1 MKKFALT
8 LGGGGARGAVHIGI
22 WLEMEEMGLRPQ
34 LITGTSIGGI
44 IGGLIACGLSG
55 TDLVEFYKKLDIGKL
70 FSLPLGKPAITDNK
84 KLENLLEGTI
94 GRPTFAETQIPLA
107 LVATDLVARR
117 EVILDEGDLIS
128 AMLATSAFPIVLPPV
143 ERNDLILVDGGILNN
158 VPFDIAR
165 ARGATTVLAVTLSNS
180 APYGSDTEYPPTTSR
195 RLLNRVLSVAEKTGV
210 WQVASAISDILTMR
224 SVETRRGISRPDIL
238 LQPYVGNMGLFDF
251 DERDAGIATG
261 RAAFRE
267 AKGAIIRALTETGRL
282 DPLMIDTMNPRLDGR
297 GAT

>member
-8 LGGGGARGAVHIGI
+8 LGGGGARGAVHIGV
-22 WLEMEEMGLRPQ
+22 WLEMEAMGLRPQ

-55 TDLVEFYKKLDIGKL
+55 EELLSFYKKFDLAKL
-70 FSLPLGKPAITDNK
+70 YSLPMGKPSITDNK
-84 KLENLLEGTI
+84 KLENLLEDTI
-94 GRPTFAETQIPLA
+94 GRPTFADTQIPLA
-107 LVATDLVARR
+107 VVATDLVARR

-128 AMLATSAFPIVLPPV
+128 ALLATSAFPIVLPPV
-143 ERNDLILVDGGILNN
+143 ERNGLTLVDGGILNN

-165 ARGATTVLAVTLSNS
+165 ARGATMVLAVTLSNS
-180 APYGSDTEYPPTTSR
+180 APYGSDTAYPPTTSK
-195 RLLNRVLSVAEKTGV
+195 RLLNRVLSVAEKMPI

-224 SVETRRGISRPDIL
+224 SVETRHGIARPDIL

-251 DERDAGIATG
+251 DECDAGIASG

-267 AKGAIIRALTETGRL
+267 AKGTIMRALTETGRL
-282 DPLMIDTMNPRLDGR
+282 DPLMVTTLKQGFDGSES
-297 GAT
+297 G

>member
-55 TDLVEFYKKLDIGKL
+55 AELVAFYRRLELSKLYA
-70 FSLPLGKPAITDNK
+70 LPMGKPAITDNK
-84 KLENLLEGTI
+84 KFERMIEDAI
-94 GRPTFAETQIPLA
+94 GRPTFADLEIPLA
-107 LVATDLVARR
+107 VVATDLVARR
-117 EVILDEGDLIS
+117 EVILDEGDLVS

-165 ARGATTVLAVTLSNS
+165 ARGATTVLAITLSNS
-180 APYGSDTEYPPTTSR
+180 APFGSETSSTGSFSR
-195 RLLNRVLSVAEKTGV
+195 GLLNRMLSAAEKTAI
-210 WQVASAISDILTMR
+210 WQVASVISDILTTR
-224 SVETRRGISRPDIL
+224 SMETRQSISRPDIL
-238 LQPYVGNMGLFDF
+238 LRPYVGSMGLFDF
-251 DERDAGIATG
+251 DQVDEGIEAG
-261 RAAFRE
+261 RQAFQE
-267 AKGAIIRALTETGRL
+267 AKGDIIRALTETSRLDKINTGRL
-282 DPLMIDTMNPRLDGR
+282 VGGTRIG
-297 GAT
+297 

>member
-22 WLEMEEMGLRPQ
+22 WLEMEQMGLRPQ

-44 IGGLIACGLSG
+44 IGGLIACGLTG
-55 TDLVEFYKKLDIGKL
+55 AELVAFYRKLELGKL
-70 FSLPLGKPAITDNK
+70 YALPTGKPAITDNK
-84 KLENLLEGTI
+84 KFEKLIEDVI
-94 GRPTFAETQIPLA
+94 GRPTFADLKIPLA
-107 LVATDLVARR
+107 VVATDLVARH

-180 APYGSDTEYPPTTSR
+180 APFGSETGSTSSFSR
-195 RLLNRVLSVAEKTGV
+195 GILNRMLSAAEKTAM
-210 WQVASAISDILTMR
+210 WQVASVISDILTTR
-224 SVETRRGISRPDIL
+224 SMETRQSISRPDIL
-238 LQPYVGNMGLFDF
+238 LRPYVGSMGLFDF
-251 DERDAGIATG
+251 DQIDEGIEAG
-261 RAAFRE
+261 RKAFQE
-267 AKGAIIRALTETGRL
+267 AKGDIIKALTETGRL
-282 DPLMIDTMNPRLDGR
+282 NSTKSNTGRLVGGTR
-297 GAT
+297 LG